1 MTWTSSAKEPA
12 CHHANRGNSASSGAE
27 THAHKTG
34 NPPPGYQ
41 TPHSQ
46 HDHAGVEKSKIFFED
61 LFSHLIK
68 GSMFSFRWLMLSHC
82 AITKKIMYIYIDIK
96 YISPTSTVKE
106 GRAGFL

>member
-1 MTWTSSAKEPA
+1 MLLLSPQKQTWKWKLEPLFQRRFLTWTSSAKEPA

-46 HDHAGVEKSKIFFED
+46 HDHAGVEKWKIFFED
-61 LFSHLIK
+61 FFFLI
-68 GSMFSFRWLMLSHC
+68 
-82 AITKKIMYIYIDIK
+82 
-96 YISPTSTVKE
+96 
-106 GRAGFL
+106 